1 MELSTKAYGRK
12 IFITVGENCIM
23 QVAICMRVNSLT
35 IWLKG
40 SVFTSTPTAAS
51 TLGTGTRT
59 NSMASEKKSGMII
72 HNIKAFTKMLPK
84 KDKVNIAGL
93 METDM

>member
-1 MELSTKAYGRK
+1 
-12 IFITVGENCIM
+12 
-23 QVAICMRVNSLT
+23 
-35 IWLKG
+35 
-40 SVFTSTPTAAS
+40 
-51 TLGTGTRT
+51 
-59 NSMASEKKSGMII
+59 MASEKKSGMII